1 MRNYQRQLTTRLKS
15 PAKGRAVHPFVIWMW
30 EEINAQ
36 RVSQE
41 DVAERSGISSSAMRK
56 WRVGIQAP
64 SLLAMEAIINTLG
77 YELVIKERRDE
88 K

>member
-1 MRNYQRQLTTRLKS
+1 MRNYQKQRTTRLKP

-64 SLLAMEAIINTLG
+64 SLLAMEAIVNTLG